1 MGIKWLVTI
10 CRWRI
15 YVFLNVGEA
24 GVQWPALRHSATVAA
39 PIDTWPHQRS
49 GMLGNS
55 LESSINPVNSKTRA
69 GCGSEHIHHCLR
81 TEGANC
87 SALSLLGQGWE
98 HLLWA
103 VTGAAKGPQPQPGQ
117 LLASRCLYCV
127 KPGLGCCWES
137 VGRSIHR
144 EIATF
149 CLKLGHEKLVIDR
162 IIASFLIPTA
172 KIQVEEPINLLTETF

>member
-1 MGIKWLVTI
+1 MENLCIPKCGWGWCPVT
-10 CRWRI
+10 
-15 YVFLNVGEA
+15 GS
-24 GVQWPALRHSATVAA
+24 PPLRHGGCPYRHLATVVLQGIF
-39 PIDTWPHQRS
+39 P
-49 GMLGNS
+49 S

>member
-1 MGIKWLVTI
+1 MWVRLVSSDQLSGTPPRWLPLSTPGLTSAVLWEETFPFQHQPGKQQNQS
-10 CRWRI
+10 RLWVWAYLPLSPYR
-15 YVFLNVGEA
+15 G
-24 GVQWPALRHSATVAA
+24 GPTVQ
-39 PIDTWPHQRS
+39 
-49 GMLGNS
+49 LGYS
-55 LESSINPVNSKTRA
+55 PCEDR
-69 GCGSEHIHHCLR
+69 
-81 TEGANC
+81 
-87 SALSLLGQGWE
+87 GWE

-103 VTGAAKGPQPQPGQ
+103 VTGAVKGPQPQPGQ

-137 VGRSIHR
+137 VGSSIHR